1 MFGPSASHTA
11 HLEGKTKSSKL
22 KFFMQLF
29 ELITPAAT
37 YLIEQ
42 VVENKKIS

>member
-29 ELITPAAT
+29 EPISQAAT
-37 YLIEQ
+37 YLNGQ
-42 VVENKKIS
+42 VVENK